1 MRTAS
6 IASSGATGATLT
18 TGSSVFRAQK
28 AGWECALKSVG
39 MDVDRA
45 RKPLL
50 PLPAART
57 WLPQQVPAVHSICA
71 LPAGRGGRETPCSNA
86 KSVRP

>member
-6 IASSGATGATLT
+6 IASSRITGAMWT
-18 TGSSVFRAQK
+18 TDSSVSRAQK

-50 PLPAART
+50 PLPAAHT

-71 LPAGRGGRETPCSNA
+71 VPAGRGGGEASCSNA